1 MSEKHEAIPNKVV
14 DLLVS
19 EVFRKNNV
27 NIDNAKSKLTNEQKQ
42 AIRELVDELKSQV
55 ETFVKESP
63 SSKKV

>member
-1 MSEKHEAIPNKVV
+1 MSERQEAIPNKVV

-27 NIDNAKSKLTNEQKQ
+27 NIDNAKSKLTDEQKR

-63 SSKKV
+63 SSKKE